1 MKRNTIDEQVAE
13 LFSLIVLVQL
23 LKEAVGADVMKLLQ
37 IVGIIVL
44 DDLLCDS
51 DDRLLKGA
59 FVLDLTEAVFKVLDD
74 LVAVTILH
82 PPEPHFVSVTTVGIG
97 EVEDVA
103 QLIGNILVNEKG
115 DAFGAFVDP
124 SSEPVPHPN
133 LGAGGRV
140 RLLREDEDLIREA
153 VLIVVRRGP

>member
-1 MKRNTIDEQVAE
+1 MKRNTVDEQVAK
-13 LFSLIVLVQL
+13 LFSQIVLVKFFQ
-23 LKEAVGADVMKLLQ
+23 KAIGAEAAELLQ

-59 FVLDLTEAVFKVLDD
+59 FVLDLTKAVFNVLDD
-74 LVAVTILH
+74 LISVPILH
-82 PPEPHFVSVTTVGIG
+82 FPEPHFVSVATVGIG
-97 EVEDVA
+97 EVEDMA
-103 QLIGNILVNEKG
+103 QLIGNIPVNEKR
-115 DAFGAFVDP
+115 DAFRAFVDP
-124 SSEPVPHPN
+124 SSESVPHPD

-140 RLLREDEDLIREA
+140 RLLRVDEDLIREA